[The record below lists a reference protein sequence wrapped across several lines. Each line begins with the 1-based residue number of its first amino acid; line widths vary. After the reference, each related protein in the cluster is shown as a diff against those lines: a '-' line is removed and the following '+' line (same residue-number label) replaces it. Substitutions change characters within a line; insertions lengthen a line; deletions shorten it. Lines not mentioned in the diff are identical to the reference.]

1 MKQEGAPNARRI
13 IMGLLLAEGDQPLSS
28 RQVVAAC
35 ALFGISENSARVALA
50 RLSASGLIASAERG
64 SYLLGEA
71 ATVLAGDVATWREA
85 EARLGDW
92 SGDYIAV
99 LTAALG
105 RSDRTALRRRE
116 RALDML
122 GFRELDKDCFVRP
135 DNLVGGVDAVRARLY
150 ALGLES
156 EVPIF
161 LASSFDRARATRLP
175 TLWDGAA
182 LNQLYHRQHE
192 ALRRWLDKA
201 EQLDPEDAARE
212 SFLLGGRAIRH
223 IVFDPLLPAPLV
235 DADARHRF
243 IQTVKQF
250 DRAGYAIWQR
260 LYQLKNAHPHSLDVS
275 SPMRADSMQSDTLQ

>member
-35 ALFGISENSARVALA
+35 DLFGISENSARVALA

-64 SYLLGEA
+64 SYQLGEA
-71 ATVLAGDVATWREA
+71 ATALAGDVATWREA
-85 EARLGDW
+85 ESRLGGW
-92 SGDYIAV
+92 SGHYIAV
-99 LTAALG
+99 LTGALG
-105 RSDRTALRRRE
+105 RTDRTALRRRE
-116 RALDML
+116 RVLDML

-135 DNLVGGVDAVRARLY
+135 DNLAGGVEAVRPRLY

-156 EVPIF
+156 EAPVF
-161 LASSFDRARATRLP
+161 LASGFDHTRTTRLP

-182 LNQLYHRQHE
+182 LNQLYQRQHE
-192 ALRRWLDKA
+192 ALNRWLDNA
-201 EQLDPEDAARE
+201 DQLEPEDAARE

-235 DADARHRF
+235 DADARHAF

-260 LYQLKNAHPHSLDVS
+260 LYQLKNAQTHGSEAFTANRP
-275 SPMRADSMQSDTLQ
+275 ATLQ